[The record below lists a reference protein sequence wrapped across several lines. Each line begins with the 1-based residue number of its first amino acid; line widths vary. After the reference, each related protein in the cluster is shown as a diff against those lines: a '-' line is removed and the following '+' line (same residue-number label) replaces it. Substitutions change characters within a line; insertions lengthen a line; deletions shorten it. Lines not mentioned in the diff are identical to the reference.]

1 MNDREYVLK
10 RMANAFLDADSVNNV
25 NANLDVYS
33 NLKNYA
39 LGYLQCVRD
48 ANIINAVTYNNI
60 MDKRCHHLVKLKML
74 REYLGLSNDYI
85 LTNNCKSIEQ
95 MLCKK
100 FEVDTIGEAY
110 IKCLLSDEYT
120 VKDMDII
127 RVLLNPFLLR

>member
-1 MNDREYVLK
+1 M
-10 RMANAFLDADSVNNV
+10 
-25 NANLDVYS
+25 
-33 NLKNYA
+33 LKNYA
-39 LGYLQCVRD
+39 LGYLQCARD

-60 MDKRCHHLVKLKML
+60 MDKRCHHLVKLEMF
-74 REYLGLSNDYI
+74 REYLGLSDDYV
-85 LTNNCKSIEQ
+85 LTNNYKPVEQ